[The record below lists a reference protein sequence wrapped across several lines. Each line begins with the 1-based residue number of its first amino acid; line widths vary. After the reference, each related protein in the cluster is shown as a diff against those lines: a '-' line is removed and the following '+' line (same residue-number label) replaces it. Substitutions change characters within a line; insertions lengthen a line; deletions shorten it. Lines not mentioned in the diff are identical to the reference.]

1 MCIFRKKLPD
11 EDLARERALKSA
23 VTVRLVERTLAYYV
37 YNYAPEKEEKLGEI
51 VSEIFTLSKKITAL
65 VVEK

>member
-23 VTVRLVERTLAYYV
+23 VTVRLVERTLSYYI
-37 YNYAPEKEEKLGEI
+37 YNYAPEKKEKLGEI
-51 VSEIFTLSKKITAL
+51 IGELFTISKKITML